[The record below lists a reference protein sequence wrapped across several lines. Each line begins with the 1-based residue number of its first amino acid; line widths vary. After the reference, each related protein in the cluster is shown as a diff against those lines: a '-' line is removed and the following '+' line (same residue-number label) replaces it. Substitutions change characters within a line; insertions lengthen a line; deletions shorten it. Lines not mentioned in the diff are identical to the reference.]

1 MDWYYIYGKMQVGP
15 VTDEVIAGLIGS
27 GTVRPSTPVWR
38 EGMEDW
44 LTAERTELASKFIAQ
59 AEPRPPPYRKQLQKA
74 VQQEPPAEGKGPLLN
89 RSDWRIILG
98 LILFIGGIVG
108 FFTGFLPSLVAAG
121 LGVMIMAGWIGGR

>member
-1 MDWYYIYGKMQVGP
+1 MDWYYIYGNMQVGP
-15 VTDEVIAGLIGS
+15 LTDEVIAGLIGS

-74 VQQEPPAEGKGPLLN
+74 VQQEPPAEGKGPPLN
-89 RSDWRIILG
+89 RSDWRKIGG
-98 LILFIGGIVG
+98 LILIVGGIVG
-108 FFTGFLPSLVAAG
+108 FCIGFPPSLAAAVYG
-121 LGVMIMAGWIGGR
+121 FYLMYR